1 MLANAWKSSRPRAA
15 ARALVTIG
23 PAALLALAVVALGAL
38 AWRWSARRRAR
49 EPEPEV
55 VAVPPVLPAVSE
67 RPRVRVRTSRSVGGA
82 GLAAVTQATVACP
95 SCRREYEGAVYC
107 SRDARRLV
115 PAHELQ
121 SHPRS
126 QGVVCMACRR
136 AFEPGIRR
144 CPHDGT
150 ALVPFAVYAA
160 TRPRSR
166 TMEPAGVIARICP
179 VCASRYDLHARFCG
193 VDGSELVVIN

>member
-1 MLANAWKSSRPRAA
+1 MTPVQAIAAAVLVVVSAVIGWFLSRRRDASPAPVALPVPRAA
-15 ARALVTIG
+15 PG
-23 PAALLALAVVALGAL
+23 P
-38 AWRWSARRRAR
+38 
-49 EPEPEV
+49 
-55 VAVPPVLPAVSE
+55 E
-67 RPRVRVRTSRSVGGA
+67 RPRVRVRTARGAGGA
-82 GLAAVTQATVACP
+82 GLALTSATLACP

-107 SRDARRLV
+107 SQDARRLV
-115 PAHELQ
+115 PAYELQ

-126 QGVVCMACRR
+126 QGVVCLACRR

-179 VCASRYDLHARFCG
+179 VCGSRYDLHARFCG

>member
-1 MLANAWKSSRPRAA
+1 MTL
-15 ARALVTIG
+15 ID
-23 PAALLALAVVALGAL
+23 AALTVAGLVAIGFLAWALGAL
-38 AWRWSARRRAR
+38 WKRRRAA
-49 EPEPEV
+49 PALL
-55 VAVPPVLPAVSE
+55 VAPAAFAPQLPSVSE
-67 RPRVRVRTSRSVGGA
+67 RPRVRVRTSRSSGGGA
-82 GLAAVTQATVACP
+82 GLAVTQTTLACP
-95 SCRREYEGAVYC
+95 SCRKEYEGAVYC

-115 PAHELQ
+115 PTHDLQ
-121 SHPRS
+121 NHPRS

-150 ALVPFAVYAA
+150 ALVPFAVHAA

>member
-1 MLANAWKSSRPRAA
+1 MTVVGA
-15 ARALVTIG
+15 ALVV
-23 PAALLALAVVALGAL
+23 AAFGSTLWGLWWL
-38 AWRWSARRRAR
+38 WARRQIK
-49 EPEPEV
+49 EPPPAPELPAP
-55 VAVPPVLPAVSE
+55 VAPPLPAVME
-67 RPRVRVRTSRSVGGA
+67 RPRVRVRTSRSAGGA
-82 GLAAVTQATVACP
+82 GLAVTQTAVACP

-115 PAHELQ
+115 PSHELQ
-121 SHPRS
+121 HHPRS

-150 ALVPFAVYAA
+150 ALVPFAVHAA

>member
-1 MLANAWKSSRPRAA
+1 MSLIGA
-15 ARALVTIG
+15 ALVVGAIG
-23 PAALLALAVVALGAL
+23 LVLWAM
-38 AWRWSARRRAR
+38 WWWARRQSPEAPLAR
-49 EPEPEV
+49 PSSGDLLP
-55 VAVPPVLPAVSE
+55 PPVPSSSPVIME
-67 RPRVRVRTSRSVGGA
+67 RPRVRVRSSRGGGGA
-82 GLAAVTQATVACP
+82 GLAVTQAAMACP

-115 PAHELQ
+115 PSHELQ
-121 SHPRS
+121 HHPRS

-160 TRPRSR
+160 TRPRSH

-193 VDGSELVVIN
+193 NDGAELVVIN

>member
-1 MLANAWKSSRPRAA
+1 MSLVGA
-15 ARALVTIG
+15 ALVVGAIG
-23 PAALLALAVVALGAL
+23 SVLWALWWL
-38 AWRWSARRRAR
+38 WARRQGQEAPPAR
-49 EPEPEV
+49 PSRSDL
-55 VAVPPVLPAVSE
+55 PPPGPSSPVIME
-67 RPRVRVRTSRSVGGA
+67 RPRVRVRTSRGGGGA
-82 GLAAVTQATVACP
+82 GLAVTQTAVACP

-115 PAHELQ
+115 PSHELQ
-121 SHPRS
+121 HHPRS

>member
-1 MLANAWKSSRPRAA
+1 MTLLGAAIAAAAISIVAAWHWRSRLRLGWPRKRAA
-15 ARALVTIG
+15 APRALSSVSV
-23 PAALLALAVVALGAL
+23 PA
-38 AWRWSARRRAR
+38 
-49 EPEPEV
+49 
-55 VAVPPVLPAVSE
+55 LPAVIE
-67 RPRVRVRTSRSVGGA
+67 RPRVRVRTSRSAGGA
-82 GLAAVTQATVACP
+82 GLAVTQTTVACP

-115 PAHELQ
+115 PTHEMN
-121 SHPRS
+121 HPRS

-160 TRPRSR
+160 TRPRSH
-166 TMEPAGVIARICP
+166 TLEPAGVIARICP

>member
-1 MLANAWKSSRPRAA
+1 MTWLGAA
-15 ARALVTIG
+15 I
-23 PAALLALAVVALGAL
+23 AATAIAMALAAT
-38 AWRWSARRRAR
+38 WRWRSQLRLGWLRRATS
-49 EPEPEV
+49 
-55 VAVPPVLPAVSE
+55 PVLAAVSVPALPSVTQ
-67 RPRVRVRTSRSVGGA
+67 RPRVRMRTSRSAGGA
-82 GLAAVTQATVACP
+82 GLAVTQTTVGCP

-115 PAHELQ
+115 PTHEMQ
-121 SHPRS
+121 HHPRS

-160 TRPRSR
+160 TRPRSH

>member
-1 MLANAWKSSRPRAA
+1 MTL
-15 ARALVTIG
+15 
-23 PAALLALAVVALGAL
+23 LGAVL
-38 AWRWSARRRAR
+38 SAAGILCLVAAAWRWSR
-49 EPEPEV
+49 ERG
-55 VAVPPVLPAVSE
+55 APPVQIPVPQPAASTPPMTE
-67 RPRVRVRTSRSVGGA
+67 RPRVRVRPVRA
-82 GLAAVTQATVACP
+82 ALAAPGLAVTPTTVACP

-115 PAHELQ
+115 PTHELQ
-121 SHPRS
+121 NHPRS

-150 ALVPFAVYAA
+150 ALVPFAVFAA

>member
-1 MLANAWKSSRPRAA
+1 MTWLGAAVTAA
-15 ARALVTIG
+15 AISMAFAAAWHLRSRLRPGWPRKRA
-23 PAALLALAVVALGAL
+23 P
-38 AWRWSARRRAR
+38 S
-49 EPEPEV
+49 
-55 VAVPPVLPAVSE
+55 PPVLASVSVPALPAVTE
-67 RPRVRVRTSRSVGGA
+67 RPRVRVRTSRSAGGA
-82 GLAAVTQATVACP
+82 GLAITQTTVACP

-115 PAHELQ
+115 ATHEMKH
-121 SHPRS
+121 HPRS

-144 CPHDGT
+144 CPHDAT

-160 TRPRSR
+160 TRPRSH
-166 TMEPAGVIARICP
+166 TLEPAGVIARICP
-179 VCASRYDLHARFCG
+179 VCASRFDLHARFCC

>member
-1 MLANAWKSSRPRAA
+1 MTLLWAA
-15 ARALVTIG
+15 V
-23 PAALLALAVVALGAL
+23 LAVVLLGIAVTL
-38 AWRWSARRRAR
+38 WRWSARRRVVT
-49 EPEPEV
+49 PEAEA
-55 VAVPPVLPAVSE
+55 VAVAPVLPAVSE
-67 RPRVRVRTSRSVGGA
+67 RPRVRVRTARSVGGA
-82 GLAAVTQATVACP
+82 GLAITQATVACP
-95 SCRREYEGAVYC
+95 SCRKEYEGAVYC

>member
-1 MLANAWKSSRPRAA
+1 MS
-15 ARALVTIG
+15 LVW
-23 PAALLALAVVALGAL
+23 AALMVVALGCASGA
-38 AWRWSARRRAR
+38 AWMLWRRRAA
-49 EPEPEV
+49 P
-55 VAVPPVLPAVSE
+55 LPAVIRPPAPVSSLPLLTE
-67 RPRVRVRTSRSVGGA
+67 RPRVRVRTSRSAGGA
-82 GLAAVTQATVACP
+82 GLAVTQTTLGCP
-95 SCRREYEGAVYC
+95 SCRKEYEGAVYC

-115 PAHELQ
+115 PTHELQ
-121 SHPRS
+121 NPPRS
-126 QGVVCMACRR
+126 QGVVCLACRR

-166 TMEPAGVIARICP
+166 TSEPAGVIARICP
-179 VCASRYDLHARFCG
+179 ICASRYDLHARFCG

>member
-1 MLANAWKSSRPRAA
+1 MTLLGAAFAA
-15 ARALVTIG
+15 AAISIVI
-23 PAALLALAVVALGAL
+23 AA
-38 AWRWSARRRAR
+38 AWRWRGGLRWPGKRPAATARQPAL
-49 EPEPEV
+49 V
-55 VAVPPVLPAVSE
+55 SVPALPPGME
-67 RPRVRVRTSRSVGGA
+67 RPRVRVRTSRSAGGA
-82 GLAAVTQATVACP
+82 GLAVTQTTVACP

-115 PAHELQ
+115 ATHEMQ
-121 SHPRS
+121 NHPRS

-150 ALVPFAVYAA
+150 ALVPYAVYAA
-160 TRPRSR
+160 TRPRSH

>member
-1 MLANAWKSSRPRAA
+1 MTLWS
-15 ARALVTIG
+15 
-23 PAALLALAVVALGAL
+23 AALLVLALLGIGAAV
-38 AWRWSARRRAR
+38 WRWSSRRRAA
-49 EPEPEV
+49 EPEPTV
-55 VAVPPVLPAVSE
+55 VAVPPALPAVSE
-67 RPRVRVRTSRSVGGA
+67 RPRVRVRTSRSMGGA
-82 GLAAVTQATVACP
+82 GLAVTQTTVACP
-95 SCRREYEGAVYC
+95 SCRREYENAVYC

-126 QGVVCMACRR
+126 QGVVCLACRR

-166 TMEPAGVIARICP
+166 TMEPVGVIARICP

>member
-1 MLANAWKSSRPRAA
+1 MSLWAATSVVVIALGLLALWLRPRRAEAVTAASPARPPAPAA
-15 ARALVTIG
+15 AR
-23 PAALLALAVVALGAL
+23 
-38 AWRWSARRRAR
+38 
-49 EPEPEV
+49 
-55 VAVPPVLPAVSE
+55 PPP
-67 RPRVRVRTSRSVGGA
+67 VRVRASRGA
-82 GLAAVTQATVACP
+82 GGVGLAMSTTTLACP
-95 SCRREYEGAVYC
+95 SCRREYDGAVYC
-107 SRDARRLV
+107 NRDARRLV
-115 PAHELQ
+115 PAHELG
-121 SHPRS
+121 HPTRS

-160 TRPRSR
+160 TRPRSD
-166 TMEPAGVIARICP
+166 TVDPAGVIARICP

>member
-1 MLANAWKSSRPRAA
+1 MTL
-15 ARALVTIG
+15 LG
-23 PAALLALAVVALGAL
+23 AALSTAGILILVAV
-38 AWRWSARRRAR
+38 AWRWSRLRAAA
-49 EPEPEV
+49 PAPTP
-55 VAVPPVLPAVSE
+55 APQPAALIPPVAD
-67 RPRVRVRTSRSVGGA
+67 RPRVRVRPARSA
-82 GLAAVTQATVACP
+82 LAAPGLAVTQTTVACP

-115 PAHELQ
+115 PSHELQ
-121 SHPRS
+121 HHPRS

-150 ALVPFAVYAA
+150 SLVPFAVYAA

-166 TMEPAGVIARICP
+166 TLEPAGVIARICP